1 MIYSSER
8 IFDTMV
14 DTNKLFVSMKTRFV
28 LREYKNKGGL
38 SPISLHITG
47 NGQRERYNMALEVD
61 TKEFDRVKQRLR
73 PINERNRDINLILDN
88 MDAKITSIKTVYRLS
103 ERLLTPKKLI
113 QELRDGM
120 PRVNFIAFFKHSL
133 EEERSIMQ
141 LGSWKRHRS
150 VYKKLRE
157 YQEEILFQDLTIDFF
172 ESYKK
177 HLVGMGNVS
186 TTISSN
192 IASIKKYVRLAQKK
206 GIRVPIDLD
215 ELKTGSTKGNRIS
228 LNQTEI
234 KRLAEYYFSGFI
246 KPSHKLVTG
255 YFLFGCLTGLR
266 ISDIQK
272 LTRNDLAN
280 DEISFVSQKTKT
292 DQVISLNMKAREII
306 EHEPDLFVTK
316 LTDQY
321 INRELKDIFK
331 FLGVNKKITFHVS
344 RHTFATSFLKMGGQ
358 VEKLQL
364 LLGHSSIKQTM
375 VYVHIVN
382 TEANKEIF
390 LLDKLF

>member
-1 MIYSSER
+1 MIYTTER

-14 DTNKLFVSMKTRFV
+14 DTNKIFVSMKTRFV
-28 LREYKNKGGL
+28 LREYTNKEGL

-47 NGQRERYNMALEVD
+47 NRQRERYNMGIEVD

-103 ERLLTPKKLI
+103 ERVLTPKKLI
-113 QELRDGM
+113 EELRDGM

-133 EEERSIMQ
+133 EEERGVM
-141 LGSWKRHRS
+141 LTGSWKRHRS

-172 ESYKK
+172 EMYRR
-177 HLVGMGNVS
+177 HLTKIGNNS
-186 TTISSN
+186 TTINSN
-192 IASIKKYVRLAQKK
+192 MASIKKYIRLAQKK
-206 GIRVPIDLD
+206 GIRIPIDLD
-215 ELKTGSTKGNRIS
+215 DLKVGSTKGNRTS
-228 LNQTEI
+228 LNKLEL
-234 KRLAEYYFSGFI
+234 KRLADYYFSGFI
-246 KPSHKLVTG
+246 KPSHKLVSG

-272 LTRNDLAN
+272 LTRLDLAN
-280 DEISFVSQKTKT
+280 NEISFVSQKTKT
-292 DQVISLNMKAREII
+292 DQVISLNMKAREIVN
-306 EHEPDLFVTK
+306 HEPELFVTK

-321 INRELKDIFK
+321 MNRELKEIFK
-331 FLGVNKKITFHVS
+331 FLGINKKITFHVS

-390 LLDKLF
+390 LLDNLF